1 MTHFYQQMS
10 KHQTLILSLQIVF
23 LESIKQ
29 DDSLVIIDPKWF
41 GQDLIP
47 AVLDRNTKLLEKH
60 PDGIFTR
67 EDLFIN
73 VFRGSCVD
81 LDGSVEVLEAMD
93 LISSLEEEHDDVV
106 YEITSLVRL
115 SKPPDRELWDPED
128 IRFLSGKEGGEGVFG
143 GVRLI
148 PFTPTSKNQLRS
160 IFPRIQAKARQHYDS
175 LKALE
180 HVENEESDDELYSRS
195 DDASLNDL
203 NLWYGGFKCTKGN
216 LEVLVTEERDV
227 KSEWIEIKARGQK
240 ETSSELFNFFH
251 ETIVVVTSAVESC
264 APALEFQFQYLS
276 PLQLSEYKDNADF
289 YMPRNIVLAQRL
301 GKEKISKSEN
311 LDIDQCSSESLDR
324 VSSEDSGVS
333 CEATPSVCFND
344 ENNDAELLTD
354 ILVFGSTKVYEKLI
368 LVVDLPIRCIPV
380 GMRRRLCALL
390 DPPNPTGQDWCLLS
404 VFVGQ
409 SNEIPLIDS
418 SLKEAFSRTDQV
430 LRRWSQSDEKPTIKD
445 LISKL
450 KKIGR
455 SDAIEV
461 LLNFAPPYQ
470 LLETQVEHSLP
481 PGKSSV
487 NGDPSV
493 ADSKDVNE

>member
-1 MTHFYQQMS
+1 M
-10 KHQTLILSLQIVF
+10 
-23 LESIKQ
+23 
-29 DDSLVIIDPKWF
+29 
-41 GQDLIP
+41 
-47 AVLDRNTKLLEKH
+47 DRNIQLLEKH

-67 EDLFIN
+67 DHLFLN

-81 LDGSVEVLEAMD
+81 LNGSVEVLEAMD
-93 LISSLEEEHDDVV
+93 LVSSLEEEHDDVV
-106 YEITSLVRL
+106 YEIASLVRL
-115 SKPPDRELWDPED
+115 SRPPERELWDPED
-128 IRFLSGKEGGEGVFG
+128 IRFLTGKEGGEGVFG

-148 PFTPTSKNQLRS
+148 PFTSTSKNQLRS

-175 LKALE
+175 LKAID
-180 HVENEESDDELYSRS
+180 HSENEESDDELYSRS

-227 KSEWIEIKARGQK
+227 KSEWIEIKARGQR

-251 ETIVVVTSAVESC
+251 ETLVVVTSAVESC

-276 PLQLSEYKDNADF
+276 PLQLSEYKDNVDF
-289 YMPRNIVLAQRL
+289 YLPRNIVIAQKL
-301 GKEKISKSEN
+301 GKERISKSEN
-311 LDIDQCSSESLDR
+311 LCVDKLSSESLDR

-333 CEATPSVCFND
+333 SEASTSACL
-344 ENNDAELLTD
+344 ENNNTELLAD
-354 ILVFGSTKVYEKLI
+354 ILVFGSTKAYEKLI
-368 LVVDLPIRCIPV
+368 PVMDLPIKCISV

-430 LRRWSQSDEKPTIKD
+430 LRRWSQSDEKPLLKD
-445 LISKL
+445 LIDKL
-450 KKIGR
+450 QRIGR
-455 SDAIEV
+455 TDAIEV

-470 LLETQVEHSLP
+470 LMESQAEPSLHP
-481 PGKSSV
+481 EKSSV
-487 NGDPSV
+487 NDNPSV
-493 ADSKDVNE
+493 ADSKDVAE